1 MNLEFVAIKVLYNA
15 VQSYLFFFTIYIASS
30 YYLYLSG
37 ELNQIG
43 DKILVARGGVGG
55 SPNNQYNGQ
64 KGQVSLKEILV
75 AITYVLDETGL
86 TFT

>member
-1 MNLEFVAIKVLYNA
+1 MHFKVIY
-15 VQSYLFFFTIYIASS
+15 FFHNVSCVCYM
-30 YYLYLSG
+30 YYFSG

-64 KGQVSLKEILV
+64 KGQV
-75 AITYVLDETGL
+75 GL
-86 TFT
+86 RERNVSIYYLYIRLY